1 MADMNMQFYI
11 DHQGAGEV
19 IFYCCCS
26 ISISHKVMNAAFAMH
41 VFVCELIS
49 LCLLLGTKP
58 KAPQWDIMAKRTAEP
73 GRTASAPMQQD
84 EVHELD

>member
-1 MADMNMQFYI
+1 MLPLHQHKPQSDECGKGLSIDYI
-11 DHQGAGEV
+11 V
-19 IFYCCCS
+19 WLC
-26 ISISHKVMNAAFAMH
+26 AFAMR

-49 LCLLLGTKP
+49 LCPLLGTKP

-73 GRTASAPMQQD
+73 GRTTSAPMQQD